1 MFETETKKLLSLA
14 KKSNIDFVIN
24 KTLERECNILSGMN
38 IPYRSYTTDSE
49 LKNIQMNNN
58 TVVLARPH
66 EYNLFHSTPD
76 FFDKMFFKC
85 NSDNLRDFFSDVFPV
100 YTATIL
106 NKVFFPHI
114 QLMITPRCTLT
125 CQECCNGCQLWNKK
139 DKSQDMSLD
148 DIKESIDAFF
158 SRVSY
163 TGNVILVGGEIM
175 LCQELLRDAI
185 EYIGSTYSNRFYSLK
200 IFSNATIVP
209 EKFLIESMKRYRT
222 EVLLSDY
229 RNEVPSQSFN
239 FGKTLSILKRNKI
252 HTFVFYPD
260 ARYWFDYGFGKQK
273 NSKEDTVRIRENCIE
288 GYPIYKC
295 FEIRGSKLYYCSM
308 AMSAFLVRNID
319 ISKEN
324 HLDISKDHPAIKYA
338 NFCLGHEPES
348 KMKSCRFCNGMEKEH
363 IPCGKQ
369 VKND

>member
-1 MFETETKKLLSLA
+1 MDGVNGSYEQYLGLSAEAIIQKKKELYAATAEDYQQAIKGKETLL
-14 KKSNIDFVIN
+14 
-24 KTLERECNILSGMN
+24 TGRG
-38 IPYRSYTTDSE
+38 YSY
-49 LKNIQMNNN
+49 
-58 TVVLARPH
+58 
-66 EYNLFHSTPD
+66 
-76 FFDKMFFKC
+76 
-85 NSDNLRDFFSDVFPV
+85 SD
-100 YTATIL
+100 
-106 NKVFFPHI
+106 
-114 QLMITPRCTLT
+114 
-125 CQECCNGCQLWNKK
+125 
-139 DKSQDMSLD
+139 
-148 DIKESIDAFF
+148 
-158 SRVSY
+158 
-163 TGNVILVGGEIM
+163 
-175 LCQELLRDAI
+175 
-185 EYIGSTYSNRFYSLK
+185 RFYSLK